1 MLNCNPYNLSM
12 TDDIKVAILNRDV
25 DFFHQEIKRL
35 SSNISANGI
44 DVSCKF
50 DPEVSRLMICLAM
63 LDGLVFRGETTQFI
77 CDVVNF

>member
-1 MLNCNPYNLSM
+1 MLNCHPYNRSL
-12 TDDIKVAILNRDV
+12 TDDIKVAILNRDI

-35 SSNISANGI
+35 SLNISTGVDMSSGFNP
-44 DVSCKF
+44 D
-50 DPEVSRLMICLAM
+50 VSRLMICLAM